1 MLSLKPLSD
10 SFTQILEIVEDN
22 KKVLESIDGR
32 LKTLE
37 CPISTVES
45 GNTNL
50 NTKVNRIG
58 AEVTGDKS
66 EDDELKKN
74 ICVVPEEVRFF
85 SDSTSNL
92 SNRLISL
99 EYRSN
104 DSNLIVWNVSCESK
118 NEAKVILEKNC
129 KGGL

>member
-1 MLSLKPLSD
+1 MLSLKPLAD

-32 LKTLE
+32 IKTLE
-37 CPISTVES
+37 CRISTVES

-74 ICVVPEEVRFF
+74 LCVVPEEVCFF

-99 EYRSN
+99 EYRDN
-104 DSNLIVWNVSCESK
+104 DCNLIV
-118 NEAKVILEKNC
+118 
-129 KGGL
+129 